1 MKTIPRNWLVA
12 EYYLNGDATDSA
24 WNNNWIATN
33 ITWPTSNIG
42 YQSKLALWW
51 ASSSL
56 TYSSITYTTSVIWKD
71 GNMLINSNE
80 VTATALNW
88 VSGSTYL
95 ILRFYDRI
103 LSDDEIQTL
112 YLEWLQKLTP
122 EREAYPKLFDWLVWY
137 RDFRDGDLSNLVD
150 WTLATNNGAT
160 LTTDHLGYSNNAYNT
175 VWDWKILL
183 STVIPL
189 NWVYT
194 ISSTFRND
202 TMNIWTSWSSLTSW
216 SNADHQIIVDISW
229 NLWFFSNWAWT
240 FNSSWYVIPSD
251 WLTHFITAV
260 ADWINT
266 NFYIDWQYVWQSS
279 WVSTDNIY
287 SLLNYQ
293 GNGQHWWIWNFVI
306 VHNRTLSA
314 SEVKTLYDLI
324 KK

>member
-122 EREAYPKLFDWLVWY
+122 EREAYPW
-137 RDFRDGDLSNLVD
+137 
-150 WTLATNNGAT
+150 
-160 LTTDHLGYSNNAYNT
+160 
-175 VWDWKILL
+175 
-183 STVIPL
+183 
-189 NWVYT
+189 
-194 ISSTFRND
+194 
-202 TMNIWTSWSSLTSW
+202 
-216 SNADHQIIVDISW
+216 
-229 NLWFFSNWAWT
+229 WF
-240 FNSSWYVIPSD
+240 
-251 WLTHFITAV
+251 
-260 ADWINT
+260 
-266 NFYIDWQYVWQSS
+266 
-279 WVSTDNIY
+279 
-287 SLLNYQ
+287 
-293 GNGQHWWIWNFVI
+293 
-306 VHNRTLSA
+306 
-314 SEVKTLYDLI
+314 K
-324 KK
+324 